1 MPGNLL
7 FANMSFPSLSG
18 DDREDI
24 KRLTNHVYM
33 LQEELRYTMGN
44 IGMDNFNET
53 ELKTLSSHIT
63 DGASLAELRAT
74 VDADGANIGLLA
86 AYTGMTDVAEA
97 ESTGDFTDITKT
109 YKIGTSYYRYNG
121 TEWVDDT
128 SISSAA
134 LTLAAINGQSTASLK
149 ADRIDFTGFT
159 TFLTANDLGEGGE
172 TEIYGGRIQT
182 GTLYV
187 DALAEAEDDD
197 GIPYIAMK
205 SGFDFRNADYMN
217 FTQSSYTP
225 FSRAVQGLHALVF
238 VGDTKLD
245 ALGCG
250 TTGNE
255 PSNVSG
261 YLMNVQSP
269 TGTVSQIGMKL
280 GARHSLFLSGQCFG
294 QTSMGTGIGITNVN
308 PDYVAADGVYFILEI
323 VDAGIYARKLKKKSD
338 GTWEQLGSQTI
349 LS

>member
-18 DDREDI
+18 DDKEDI

-44 IGMDNFNET
+44 IGMDNFNDA

-109 YKIGTSYYRYNG
+109 YKIGTNYYRYNG

-128 SISSAA
+128 SISSAS
-134 LTLAAINGQSTASLK
+134 LTLAAINGQSSASLK

-159 TFLTANDLGEGGE
+159 TFLTADDLGEDGE
-172 TEIYGGRIQT
+172 TEIYGGRIET

-225 FSRAVQGLHALVF
+225 FSRAVQGLHALAF
-238 VGDTKLD
+238 NGDTKLD
-245 ALGCG
+245 GSGSG
-250 TTGNE
+250 TSGNE
-255 PSNVSG
+255 PTPVVG
-261 YLMNVQSP
+261 YIQNYQSL
-269 TGTVSQIGMKL
+269 TGTVTQYGMEI
-280 GARHSLFLSGQCFG
+280 GARHTLYLYGQAG
-294 QTSMGTGIGITNVN
+294 GNTSMGAGVEIDSVKPSAVATNGI
-308 PDYVAADGVYFILEI
+308 YFSLQV
-323 VDAGIYARKLKKKSD
+323 VDAGVCAIKYRKESD
-338 GTWEQLGSQTI
+338 GTFTQLDIATI

>member
-97 ESTGDFTDITKT
+97 ESTDDFTDITKT
-109 YKIGTSYYRYNG
+109 YKIGANYYRYNG
-121 TEWVDDT
+121 SEWVDDT

-134 LTLAAINGQSTASLK
+134 LTLAAINGQSSASMK

-172 TEIYGGRIQT
+172 TEIYGGRIST
-182 GTLYV
+182 GTLYT
-187 DALAEAEDDD
+187 DALAAES
-197 GIPYIAMK
+197 GIGGTSFIAMQN
-205 SGFDFRNADYMN
+205 GFDFRNDDYMH

-225 FSRAVQGLHALVF
+225 YKRSVYGLNSLIF
-238 VGDTKLD
+238 YGDT
-245 ALGCG
+245 ALSSGNG
-250 TTGNE
+250 TTGNAPTE
-255 PSNVSG
+255 VAFIKN
-261 YLMNVQSP
+261 LQSD
-269 TGTVSQIGMKL
+269 TGAVSQMGFEIGAAHTL
-280 GARHSLFLSGQCFG
+280 YLYGQCYG
-294 QTSMGTGIGITNVN
+294 DTSMGAGVELDSVKPSAVATNGI
-308 PDYVAADGVYFILEI
+308 YFSLQV
-323 VDAGIYARKLKKKSD
+323 VDAGVYAIKYRKESN
-338 GTWEQLGSQTI
+338 GTFTQLDIATI